1 MVDSLVVLVPKNDTK
16 NLTWRIYYSGHFE
29 RILRVCLHTTASKRP
44 VLLRR
49 LSLAKR
55 VEESHPKRHKTAAEK
70 KGLESDFWGRRRRR
84 RRRAEKNRRRRR
96 DDCDPKEEYDDDD
109 IHSPM
114 RRRRRRRDL
123 PGFESRGASRRREP
137 ARREV

>member
-1 MVDSLVVLVPKNDTK
+1 M
-16 NLTWRIYYSGHFE
+16 
-29 RILRVCLHTTASKRP
+29 RVCLHTTASKRP

-109 IHSPM
+109 NIHSPM

>member
-1 MVDSLVVLVPKNDTK
+1 MYVVLVPKNDTK

-70 KGLESDFWGRRRRR
+70 KGLESDFGSRR
-84 RRRAEKNRRRRR
+84 RRRAEKNRRRF
-96 DDCDPKEEYDDDD
+96 DPEEYDDD
-109 IHSPM
+109 IHSPL
-114 RRRRRRRDL
+114 RRRRRDL